1 MKPNQKRNTIILGA
15 ALLLG
20 AGCGKGFLEQD
31 IPGRMPLEGYYKT
44 DADART
50 ATFAAYDMLQAEYNW
65 GWGSP
70 LLLKTLPSDESNA
83 GGNGPGDQPHYQA
96 LDNFTHDAQG
106 ESILWVW
113 RMNYFGIYRANQVIN
128 RVAGTSD
135 LQKRYIAESKVL
147 RAYYYSELTALWG
160 DVPLVLKDLEP
171 SEYTQTKRIARAEV
185 YAQIE
190 KDLQEAIPV
199 LSVRS
204 GLPAAERFRV
214 SKGTAQSLLGKVY
227 LYQKKW
233 ALAAEQFN
241 NVINSGEYDL
251 EASVAM
257 AFSQKGEFGIESVFE
272 VPFTDQKRYTWDNF
286 PWDRFREIES
296 NIHIKLMGPREEH
309 YTRMTG
315 DSLDGGWGFN
325 VGKKKLFDAFVA
337 AGDVVRRKQTM
348 FSVAEL
354 TAGGGKFADPTV
366 WDFEGYI
373 QRKYGSFSTVT
384 TNPDDGTPDL
394 NYGTNTR
401 LIRYADVLLM
411 AAEAYY
417 RAGNEGR
424 ARAELNKVRKR
435 AKLADV
441 TAAGD
446 ALFDAIVRERQL
458 ELAFEGL
465 RYLDLV
471 RWGRAEAELGPLGY
485 KPNKH
490 ELLPVPDEDVRIGH
504 LEQNKGY

>member
-1 MKPNQKRNTIILGA
+1 MKPNHKRNTIIIGA

-20 AGCGKGFLEQD
+20 VGCGKGFLEQD
-31 IPGRMPLEGYYKT
+31 IPGRSPLEGYYKT
-44 DADART
+44 DVDAT
-50 ATFAAYDMLQAEYNW
+50 AATFAAYDMLQAEYNW

-96 LDNFTHDAQG
+96 LDNFTHDSQG

-113 RMNYFGIYRANQVIN
+113 RMNYFGAYRANQVIN

-135 LQKRYIAESKVL
+135 LQKRLIAECKVL
-147 RAYYYSELTALWG
+147 RAYYYSELAALWG
-160 DVPLVLKDLEP
+160 DVPLVLKNLEP
-171 SEYTQTKRIARAEV
+171 AEYTKTPRTPRAQV

-190 KDLQEAIPV
+190 KDLKEAIPV
-199 LSVRS
+199 LPVKSALGAS
-204 GLPAAERFRV
+204 ERFRV
-214 SKGTAQSLLGKVY
+214 TKGTAQSLLGKVY
-227 LYQKKW
+227 LYQQKW
-233 ALAAEQFN
+233 AEAAEQFN
-241 NVINSGEYDL
+241 AVIISGEYDL
-251 EASVAM
+251 EASVAA
-257 AFSQKGEFGIESVFE
+257 AFSKQGEFGKESVFE

-325 VGKKKLFDAFVA
+325 TGKKKLYDAFVA
-337 AGDVVRRKQTM
+337 AGDVERRKQTI
-348 FSVAEL
+348 FSIAEL
-354 TAGGGKFADPTV
+354 EDGGGEFADPTV

-373 QRKYGSFSTVT
+373 QRKYGSFSTFT
-384 TNPDDGTPDL
+384 THPDDGTPDL
-394 NYGTNTR
+394 NYGSNSR

-424 ARAELNKVRKR
+424 ARTELNKVRSR
-435 AKLADV
+435 AKLGDV
-441 TAAGD
+441 LVGGN
-446 ALFDAIVRERQL
+446 ALFEAIVRERQL
-458 ELAFEGL
+458 ELAFEGF

-471 RWGRAEAELGPLGY
+471 RWGRAATELGGLGF

-490 ELLPVPDEDVRIGH
+490 ELLPIPDEDVRIGH